1 MLLLQNL
8 KEKRVRCVLL
18 AASLIRQKIIKRLR
32 RSGLQSKIEVLAE
45 AMQVFS
51 RNQLQVVLLD

>member
-18 AASLIRQKIIKRLR
+18 AASLIRQKIMKRLR
-32 RSGLQSKIEVLAE
+32 RSGLQSKIKVLAE

>member
-1 MLLLQNL
+1 MLLLQDL

-18 AASLIRQKIIKRLR
+18 AASLIRQKIMKRLR
-32 RSGLQSKIEVLAE
+32 RSGLQLKIKVLAE

-51 RNQLQVVLLD
+51 GNQLQVVLLD